1 MRFRHLCKIRTSAL
15 SQILCRSIWWIED
28 LVRQPNINSSELSSS
43 RSTRESQVLNL
54 LFHWV
59 SIGSTLFFLISISF
73 VYVWNELFEV
83 WFVSTLFGVWENV
96 KEKRKKM
103 SYFKCVFQLLLRK
116 CRKLVEN
123 ESCLNGL
130 FWVKWVTRLNELGT

>member
-1 MRFRHLCKIRTSAL
+1 MRFRHLCKIRTSAS

-96 KEKRKKM
+96 KESERKWTFKRNCFCLVAEKMKKK
-103 SYFKCVFQLLLRK
+103 SERKWAISSVFFNY
-116 CRKLVEN
+116 CWEN
-123 ESCLNGL
+123 AGNL
-130 FWVKWVTRLNELGT
+130 

>member
-1 MRFRHLCKIRTSAL
+1 M
-15 SQILCRSIWWIED
+15 
-28 LVRQPNINSSELSSS
+28 NSSELSSS

-54 LFHWV
+54 LFHWA

-73 VYVWNELFEV
+73 VYAWNELFEV

-96 KEKRKKM
+96 KESERKWTFKRNCFCLVAEKKKEKRKKM

-123 ESCLNGL
+123 ETCLNGL
-130 FWVKWVTRLNELGT
+130 FWVKWVTRFNELGT